1 LNSMNKWAH
10 IGVVAGGLILADQI
24 IKLGVTQWLAPVG
37 RISVIPGFF
46 NLTYV
51 QNTGVAFGMFAG
63 SHSTLRLMILAAL
76 ALAALA
82 IIVFFIHNSGDN
94 EPLFL
99 WGLSF
104 ICGGA
109 LGNQVDRIH
118 NSGAVVDFLDFYL
131 GSFHWPVFNLADIG
145 ITMGTA
151 LIILHLWRNR

>member
-1 LNSMNKWAH
+1 MNKWAH
-10 IGVVAGGLILADQI
+10 IGLVTGSLILADQI
-24 IKLGVTQWLAPVG
+24 IKFCASQWLAPVG
-37 RISVIPGFF
+37 RIHVIPGFF

-63 SHSTLRLMILAAL
+63 AHSGLRLLMLAAL
-76 ALAALA
+76 ALTALA
-82 IIVFFIHNSGDN
+82 IIVFFIHKTGKN

-104 ICGGA
+104 ISGGA

-145 ITMGTA
+145 ISTGTA
-151 LIILHLWRNR
+151 LIILHLWRHR

>member
-1 LNSMNKWAH
+1 MNKWAH
-10 IGVVAGGLILADQI
+10 IGLVAAGLILADQI
-24 IKLGVTQWLAPVG
+24 IKLGVSQWLAPVG
-37 RISVIPGFF
+37 QVRVIPGFF

-63 SHSTLRLMILAAL
+63 SHSTLRLLILAAL
-76 ALAALA
+76 ALSALA
-82 IIVFFIHNSGDN
+82 VILFFIHNSGDN

-145 ITMGTA
+145 ITTGTA

>member
-1 LNSMNKWAH
+1 MNKWAH
-10 IGVVAGGLILADQI
+10 IGLVAAGLTLADQI

-37 RISVIPGFF
+37 QVSVIPGFF
-46 NLTYV
+46 NLTFV

-63 SHSTLRLMILAAL
+63 SHSTLRLLMMAAL
-76 ALAALA
+76 ALSALA
-82 IIVFFIHNSGDN
+82 VILFFIHNSGDN

-145 ITMGTA
+145 ITTGTA